1 MGQKIISK
9 YMQEAVS
16 LAEKSIPFAYPNPAV
31 GAVITNNNKIVGRGR
46 TSHYGGAHAE
56 LNAIRSVKQ
65 KKLLAEAILYTT
77 LEPCSHIG
85 KTPPCI
91 DAIIKSGIRK
101 VIVGIIDPD
110 QNVSGSGLKAL
121 KQAGIII
128 KTGDGSAVVKSQL
141 RPYIYNRT
149 YQLPFITA
157 KLAASIDGKI
167 ATSSGDS
174 QWISNNK
181 SRSIVHQMRKKVD
194 AVLVGSETVI
204 KDNPYLTA
212 RYGKKL
218 YKNQPLRIAIDSSG
232 KIPINSNI
240 FNKDAKTLIVTT
252 TASPEK
258 WRSAIKKKGHECIIL
273 PKKSNKVDL
282 DKCAESLHNL
292 GIIHVL
298 VEGGG
303 KLIGELIKHKLVSMI
318 NVFYAP
324 IIIGDKNAVNMIDGL
339 KLNHIN
345 EALELSE
352 LSYQLVDK
360 DISITA
366 AIKYH

>member
-1 MGQKIISK
+1 MGQKNISK
-9 YMQEAVS
+9 YMQEAVR
-16 LAEKSIPFAYPNPAV
+16 LAEKSIPSAHPNPAV
-31 GAVITNNNKIVGRGR
+31 GAVITKNNKVIGKGR
-46 TSHYGGAHAE
+46 TSDYGGAHAE
-56 LNAIRSVKQ
+56 LNAIKSVKQ
-65 KKLLAEAILYTT
+65 KKLLVGATLYTT
-77 LEPCSHIG
+77 LEPCSHTG

-91 DAIIKSGIRK
+91 DAIIQSGIRK

-110 QNVSGSGLKAL
+110 KNVSGTGLKAL
-121 KQAGIII
+121 KQAGLII
-128 KTGDGSAVVKSQL
+128 KIGDGSVIVKSQL
-141 RPYIYNRT
+141 RAYIYNRT
-149 YQLPFITA
+149 AQLPFITA

-194 AVLVGSETVI
+194 ALLVGSETVI
-204 KDNPYLTA
+204 KDNPHLTA

-218 YKNQPLRIAIDSSG
+218 YKKQPLRIAIDSRG
-232 KIPINSNI
+232 KIPISSNI
-240 FNKDAKTLIVTT
+240 FNKDSKTLIITT
-252 TASPEK
+252 TSSPEK
-258 WRSAIKKKGHECIIL
+258 WRSAIKNKGHECIIL

-282 DKCAESLHNL
+282 YKCAESLHNL
-292 GIIHVL
+292 GIIHVF

-303 KLIGELIKHKLVSMI
+303 KLIGELMKHELVSMI
-318 NVFYAP
+318 NIFYAP

-366 AIKYH
+366 TIKYH

>member
-1 MGQKIISK
+1 MGQKNISK
-9 YMQEAVS
+9 YMQEAVR
-16 LAEKSIPFAYPNPAV
+16 LAEKSIPSAHPNPAV
-31 GAVITNNNKIVGRGR
+31 GAVITKNNKVIGKGR

-56 LNAIRSVKQ
+56 LNAIKSVKQ
-65 KKLLAEAILYTT
+65 KKLLVGATLYTT
-77 LEPCSHIG
+77 LEPCSHTG

-91 DAIIKSGIRK
+91 DAIIQSGIRK

-110 QNVSGSGLKAL
+110 KNVSGTGLKAL
-121 KQAGIII
+121 KQAGLII
-128 KTGDGSAVVKSQL
+128 KIGDGSVIVKSQL
-141 RPYIYNRT
+141 RAYIYNRT
-149 YQLPFITA
+149 AQLPFITA

-194 AVLVGSETVI
+194 ALLVGSETVI
-204 KDNPYLTA
+204 KDNPHLTA

-218 YKNQPLRIAIDSSG
+218 YKKQPLRIAIDSSG
-232 KIPINSNI
+232 KIPISSNI
-240 FNKDAKTLIVTT
+240 FNKDSKTLIITT
-252 TASPEK
+252 TSSSEK
-258 WRSAIKKKGHECIIL
+258 WRSAIKNKGHECIIL

-282 DKCAESLHNL
+282 YKCAEFLHNL

-303 KLIGELIKHKLVSMI
+303 KLIGELMKHELISMI
-318 NVFYAP
+318 NIFYAP

-366 AIKYH
+366 TIKYH